1 MIKAYRRHITLILF
15 SLMFYY
21 NISGQQIPVYSQ
33 FFMNKYVNN
42 PAFAGVGDK
51 FSVSSNHR
59 YQWVGITDAPRTYT
73 LSIDGPTKKS
83 NNGLGA
89 FLYTDHVG
97 PTRRTGIQASYS
109 YLLKI
114 NSKIKLSLSLSA
126 GLLEWKIDGHK
137 LNLINQSDP
146 ALLNNVLRDIVPDAK
161 FGFIMFSNNWH
172 FGASA
177 ANLLQNEI
185 SFSSSTNSNGNKL
198 EDHYTV
204 HGGYIFN
211 LNNDIEIDPYLLV
224 RLVSP
229 APIQMEFGTKFSWKN
244 TIWAGFTFRSAN
256 NVENFSGDAASL
268 LIGYTHQNNL
278 SFGYAYDF
286 TTSNLGAYSS
296 GTHELLFRI
305 LFNRE

>member
-1 MIKAYRRHITLILF
+1 MKSHFKHIALFLICF
-15 SLMFYY
+15 IYY
-21 NISGQQIPVYSQ
+21 HNLWGQQIPVYSQ

-42 PAFAGVGDK
+42 PAFAGTGDK

-97 PTRRTGIQASYS
+97 PTRRTGIQGSYS
-109 YLLKI
+109 YLLNV

-137 LNLINQSDP
+137 LNLIDQSDP
-146 ALLNNVLRDIVPDAK
+146 ALLNNILRDVVPDAK
-161 FGFIMFSNNWH
+161 FGFIMFGDKWH

-185 SFSSSTNSNGNKL
+185 TFSSSSNSTGNKL
-198 EDHYTV
+198 EDHYTI
-204 HGGYIFN
+204 HGGYVIN
-211 LNNDIEIDPYLLV
+211 INNDIQIDPYLLM

-229 APIQMEFGTKFSWKN
+229 APTQIELGAKFSWKN
-244 TIWAGFTFRSAN
+244 TVWAGFTYRSAN
-256 NVENFSGDAASL
+256 NIENFGGDAATM

-286 TTSNLGAYSS
+286 TTSNLGNYSS

-305 LFNRE
+305 LFQHE

>member
-1 MIKAYRRHITLILF
+1 MIIGYSKNIALLF
-15 SLMFYY
+15 ISFLMYY
-21 NISGQQIPVYSQ
+21 NITGQQIPIYSQ
-33 FFMNKYVNN
+33 FFMNKYVTN
-42 PAFAGVGDK
+42 PAFAGIGDK

-73 LSIDGPTKKS
+73 LSVSGPTKNS
-83 NNGLGA
+83 NNGLGG

-109 YLLKI
+109 YLLNI
-114 NSKIKLSLSLSA
+114 NSKIKLSLSLSG

-146 ALLNNVLRDIVPDAK
+146 ALLNNILRDLVPDAK
-161 FGFIMFSNNWH
+161 FGFVMFGGNWH

-177 ANLLQNEI
+177 ANLLQNDI
-185 SFSSSTNSNGNKL
+185 SFSSTINTNGNKL
-198 EDHYTV
+198 EDHYNI
-204 HGGYIFN
+204 HGGYLFN
-211 LNNDIEIDPYLLV
+211 INNNVLINPYLLI

-229 APIQMEFGTKFSWKN
+229 APTQVEFGTKFTWKN
-244 TIWAGFTFRSAN
+244 MIWTGFIYRTAN
-256 NVENFSGDAASL
+256 NVENFAGDAASF
-268 LIGYTHQNNL
+268 IVGYTHQNNL

-286 TTSNLGAYSS
+286 TTSNLGSYSS

-305 LFNRE
+305 LFRRE